1 MHVMP
6 EMTVN

>member
-6 EMTVN
+6 TSA